1 MSHPFSDFDFLDSPS
16 PQSPRPLHHP
26 LQLPTSH
33 YDPPTDYTPS
43 EPLPENRPGQRQSI
57 LPEQVL
63 PHQALHAL
71 KGDGLGYGYPAVADS
86 ASPTQKNK
94 IGNPRRRS
102 RSMWTTGTFHPLVE
116 QQRPSSSTSST
127 PNIQQVM
134 ASRSALQLP
143 QQTAMRVVNPAVRHH
158 TRGVEAVEASVLRVF
173 IGPLTPDWM
182 SFSLRRRW
190 RAYAPPHDSSLGI
203 SQGTPTK
210 GVGTFRNDVSTPE
223 TRRGPHDRSGRSSL
237 RMAAGESLLHEPSMV
252 PVSEMAVDENSDGH
266 SISGLQSVSQSPR
279 SIFSIRTQTSQP
291 SRSGQ
296 SRYTSA
302 TTSGAASFY
311 TAHEGNSRSTS
322 QPASSIT
329 SRQGLGI
336 IPDPDYHPNAP
347 STPHSPAPADT
358 SLLKLH
364 QGLSFGADPP
374 PRIDVPSSRFP
385 ETLMRVG
392 RTSSSPLSDALDSIQ
407 DHIKTPLHQYQE
419 TTLVLSRVAPV
430 AFRRDYCRP
439 NVTMMH
445 YNEYTA
451 PKCRILSEKWKHMTC
466 LILPGEMRFYRRS
479 ENKPLYTIYLS
490 HRTRLS
496 LYSSLDNSL
505 AITYFEDD
513 SKDKSRV
520 HYHRSIRHYYRSQ
533 RASGVARRRTGSQTN
548 MDLNVSLFNRESGS
562 YSTARQAS
570 LDNGQLEPGNK
581 SKLRSIV
588 RRKSQ
593 RGSPTQ
599 PANHTLVSPQDG
611 LDKEG
616 TVQTCII
623 RFPTSAEAKIWY
635 RILHCHVIHAASIPR
650 SIDLV
655 CPTLSFSPFR
665 FVKVEM
671 PFQAAPVAACQ
682 RGDQLI
688 EGNVPIPYAAKF
700 AIIGPRTVWD
710 VRTMAAFELIVES
723 EWSAQLAAWIKA
735 RTLGMSWKRF
745 DRIEW
750 CFSNLTDGWDE
761 MDRRLIL
768 EGYHVSQ
775 LSEEEARNWSDDSSS
790 SHSDRG
796 ARRRNTQY
804 NAGLADTVDQPRGLL
819 RPPAQT
825 PQLGHATTTVGGS
838 SARQVHRD
846 TVQEHPL
853 AATPRQTP
861 RLQRAVSTTYLH
873 ERNGVTNS
881 RLTSH
886 DDDRS
891 WEQKSQRIADL
902 RDQLSSRTTETP
914 RFSHRWNAERQSPQS
929 GTTVLLNGSKANV
942 VNSTVPTNAVMV
954 ENKADHSILNTYML
968 EQSHEL
974 QLREYHHYPDSV
986 ALPNG
991 TEMPE
996 PNPLEG
1002 YLIRRPKPHAYFPR
1016 YRQMFVMTFD
1026 HHLVCVTSHRAKNYI
1041 ESTMAL
1047 SSRDPPK
1054 EINPSHCAPTNGAP
1068 SQPAVSGVGNDHVSQ
1083 RHLGRGRGARRSLR
1097 RDGLTTQQVLT
1108 YRNHPYTNDRRVNA
1122 ADFVAPASMG
1132 GSRRPRRSLAPH
1144 LTEPSRAPT
1153 VLPRRSFYKTSRNT
1167 LARMFG
1173 TSSNRPNASFH
1184 SSVGSGRARTAPP
1197 GDPGRAQSRNPSMA
1211 HLPHSVTAE
1220 GTSHP
1225 HSIYRYH
1232 YSTHLKLA
1240 TMLRY
1245 AGGFFDLTQIKYIY
1259 PVSSTGVSYFTDAT
1273 SLMNYYSDGH
1283 SDQIMGPNSGVSQS
1297 AMNESL
1303 YSQRTTSQGPTDPP
1317 GRLRRMGSTLKF
1329 WKSKPNANSLT
1340 VADPLYRHEIY
1351 EVVEDATG
1359 REREKKVADAAL
1371 RRETR
1376 FDIVMTN
1383 GAVLR
1388 LQAPTNATMREWIRR
1403 ILDLRT
1409 YWTSRLHAD
1418 ARHRAES
1425 ARVNLGLSINVLGC
1439 ESDVPEWQQ
1448 SRTYA
1453 DPLIWNVCR
1462 PLGCRTITQSG
1473 YLFRK
1478 RKRNSP
1484 FKRSYFIITR
1494 GYLIEFT
1501 PIQHAS
1507 YSTIQP
1513 SSLQQMHAWKTA
1525 QTRQLNTSHSST
1537 QSRTSVWQ
1545 GSYSIHSTASHP
1557 SRPPS
1562 WNSSGGYGPS
1572 MLPTVTDGLDNLPGA
1587 PGRWIAHDQDEVS
1600 QRYHRYL
1607 EKQSRKQSG
1616 RHGFHPRVRTIRLQ
1630 GCFTMSRFVDDVPL
1644 RAPEDMA
1651 RACRIYPDN
1660 VVVNDNVKDCVFVLW
1675 RPNSTPP
1682 IPQVARSMPAEI
1694 SPTCNGFPQ
1703 TVVEGKKIG
1712 GSPRPKKP
1720 GRMSQLLP
1728 WGRSVD
1734 KPKGGQLQVPNAIN
1748 HHPSQ
1753 DSFRPPSSTLG
1764 EQPNRSASSSVP
1776 LLPQSSLPSIPSPK
1790 RSVETTVE
1798 GPEVATGTTR
1808 QTPVPTLADRAMKSF
1823 PYHLNASLS
1832 NWQETY
1838 IVFRARS
1845 RTEMEQW
1852 VSALDHE
1859 IERLQYQT
1867 EASPFS

>member
-16 PQSPRPLHHP
+16 PQSPRPPHHP
-26 LQLPTSH
+26 LQLSASR

-86 ASPTQKNK
+86 ASPNHKNK
-94 IGNPRRRS
+94 SASPRRRS
-102 RSMWTTGTFHPLVE
+102 RSMWATSTFHPLVE
-116 QQRPSSSTSST
+116 QQRPSSSTGST

-158 TRGVEAVEASVLRVF
+158 SRGAEAVEASVLRVF

-182 SFSLRRRW
+182 TFSLRRRW
-190 RAYAPPHDSSLGI
+190 RAYAPSRDSST
-203 SQGTPTK
+203 GTARGTK
-210 GVGTFRNDVSTPE
+210 GVFHNDASTADI
-223 TRRGPHDRSGRSSL
+223 RRGPHDRSGRSSL
-237 RMAAGESLLHEPSMV
+237 RMTPGESLLHEPSMV
-252 PVSEMAVDENSDGH
+252 PVHDLDMDESSGGH
-266 SISGLQSVSQSPR
+266 SFSELPSASQSPR
-279 SIFSIRTQTSQP
+279 SIFSIHTQASQRT
-291 SRSGQ
+291 RSGQ
-296 SRYTSA
+296 SQYTAA

-322 QPASSIT
+322 QPASPIT
-329 SRQGLGI
+329 ASKGLGI
-336 IPDPDYHPNAP
+336 IIDPDDHQNAP
-347 STPHSPAPADT
+347 SSPHSPSPADT
-358 SLLKLH
+358 SLLKLYRG
-364 QGLSFGADPP
+364 QSSRADLLPGIDPP
-374 PRIDVPSSRFP
+374 SPRFS
-385 ETLMRVG
+385 ETLTQGG
-392 RTSSSPLSDALDSIQ
+392 RASSFPVSDTLDSIQ
-407 DHIKTPLHQYQE
+407 DHIEAPLHQNQE

-451 PKCRILSEKWKHMTC
+451 PKCRIMCEKWKHMTC
-466 LILPGEMRFYRRS
+466 LILPGEIRFYRRS
-479 ENKPLYTIYLS
+479 EKKPLYTIYLS

-533 RASGVARRRTGSQTN
+533 RASGVARRRSGSQTN

-562 YSTARQAS
+562 YNTARQAS

-581 SKLRSIV
+581 SKFRSLV

-593 RGSPTQ
+593 RESPTQ
-599 PANHTLVSPQDG
+599 STSHTLVSQQNG

-616 TVQTCII
+616 SVQACII

-635 RILHCHVIHAASIPR
+635 RILHCHIIHVASIPR

-655 CPTLSFSPFR
+655 CPTLSSSPFR
-665 FVKVEM
+665 FVKVEI

-682 RGDQLI
+682 RGDQHVK
-688 EGNVPIPYAAKF
+688 GDSPIPYAAKF
-700 AIIGPRTVWD
+700 AITGPRTIWD

-735 RTLGMSWKRF
+735 YTLGLSWKRF

-761 MDRRLIL
+761 LNRQLIL

-790 SHSDRG
+790 SHSDG
-796 ARRRNTQY
+796 GVQRRNTQY
-804 NAGLADTVDQPRGLL
+804 NARPADTMDQPQGLL

-825 PQLGHATTTVGGS
+825 PHLGQATAIKDPSVRRVRRNTV
-838 SARQVHRD
+838 H
-846 TVQEHPL
+846 EHPL
-853 AATPRQTP
+853 AATHQ
-861 RLQRAVSTTYLH
+861 LQRAASTTYLN
-873 ERNGVTNS
+873 ERNKVTNS
-881 RLTSH
+881 RSTNH

-891 WEQKSQRIADL
+891 LGQKSQRIADL
-902 RDQLSSRTTETP
+902 RDQLSSRTAETP
-914 RFSHRWNAERQSPQS
+914 RFTHRQNTERRLPQPNA
-929 GTTVLLNGSKANV
+929 TVHLNGSKADMV
-942 VNSTVPTNAVMV
+942 DSGAPTDGIMT
-954 ENKADHSILNTYML
+954 ENTADHSILNTYML
-968 EQSHEL
+968 ERSHEL

-986 ALPNG
+986 VLPNG

-1002 YLIRRPKPHAYFPR
+1002 YLLRRPKPRTYFPR

-1047 SSRDPPK
+1047 PPR
-1054 EINPSHCAPTNGAP
+1054 NALDGTDPSHSAPDNGSP
-1068 SQPAVSGVGNDHVSQ
+1068 GQSAVSGVEADRVSQ
-1083 RHLGRGRGARRSLR
+1083 RHHSRGRGTRSRLGRG
-1097 RDGLTTQQVLT
+1097 GLTTQQVLA
-1108 YRNHPYTNDRRVNA
+1108 YHNHPYTNDQRVNA
-1122 ADFVAPASMG
+1122 ADFVAPTSMAG
-1132 GSRRPRRSLAPH
+1132 AGRPRRSLAPH

-1153 VLPRRSFYKTSRNT
+1153 VLPRRSFYKTSRSA

-1173 TSSNRPNASFH
+1173 TRSNRPNASFQR
-1184 SSVGSGRARTAPP
+1184 SVGSGRVRTAPP
-1197 GDPGRAQSRNPSMA
+1197 GDSGRARSKNPSVA
-1211 HLPHSVTAE
+1211 HLPHSGTAG
-1220 GTSHP
+1220 GTSR
-1225 HSIYRYH
+1225 SYSTYRYH

-1240 TMLRY
+1240 TMLRH

-1283 SDQIMGPNSGVSQS
+1283 SDQLVGSNSGVNQT

-1303 YSQRTTSQGPTDPP
+1303 YTQHTTSQGPTEPP
-1317 GRLRRMGSTLKF
+1317 GRLRRMGSALKF
-1329 WKSKPNANSLT
+1329 WETKPRANESP
-1340 VADPLYRHEIY
+1340 VASPLYRHEVY
-1351 EVVEDATG
+1351 QVVEDAAG
-1359 REREKKVADAAL
+1359 REREEKVADAAL

-1388 LQAPTNATMREWIRR
+1388 LQAPTNSTMREWIRR

-1425 ARVNLGLSINVLGC
+1425 ARVNLGLRISVLGC

-1501 PIQHAS
+1501 PVQHAS

-1537 QSRTSVWQ
+1537 QSRSSVWQ
-1545 GSYSIHSTASHP
+1545 GSHSIRSNTSHP
-1557 SRPPS
+1557 SRPQS
-1562 WNSSGGYGPS
+1562 WNSSRGYGPS
-1572 MLPTVTDGLDNLPGA
+1572 TLPSATDGLDNLPGA
-1587 PGRWIAHDQDEVS
+1587 PGRWNLHDQDEVS
-1600 QRYHRYL
+1600 QQYHRHL
-1607 EKQSRKQSG
+1607 QKHARKQSG
-1616 RHGFHPRVRTIRLQ
+1616 KHGFHPRVRAIRLQ

-1660 VVVNDNVKDCVFVLW
+1660 IVVNDNVKDCVFVLW
-1675 RPNSTPP
+1675 RPNNTPP
-1682 IPQVARSMPAEI
+1682 IPQVARTMPAEV
-1694 SPTCNGFPQ
+1694 SPTCNGFPPAME
-1703 TVVEGKKIG
+1703 EGKKVG
-1712 GSPRPKKP
+1712 GSPRPKKSR
-1720 GRMSQLLP
+1720 GMSQLLP
-1728 WGRSVD
+1728 WGRSID
-1734 KPKGGQLQVPNAIN
+1734 KPNGNQLQMPTNVNR
-1748 HHPSQ
+1748 HPSQ
-1753 DSFRPPSSTLG
+1753 DSFRPPSSTLS
-1764 EQPNRSASSSVP
+1764 EQPNRSASSSAP
-1776 LLPQSSLPSIPSPK
+1776 LLPQSSLPTTPSPQ
-1790 RSVETTVE
+1790 RSAETTVE
-1798 GPEVATGTTR
+1798 RPEVAPGTTR
-1808 QTPVPTLADRAMKSF
+1808 QSPASTLGDRAMKSF
-1823 PYHLNASLS
+1823 PHHLNPSMGS
-1832 NWQETY
+1832 WQETY

-1852 VSALDHE
+1852 VSALNHE
-1859 IERLQYQT
+1859 IERLQYQA
-1867 EASPFS
+1867 EACPFI